1 MPNKHVYTGTC
12 VNTYKTSR
20 FTAKEVSQ
28 MTGSIVQE
36 GSVVKGKI
44 YVSNVG
50 GSRIEYVPYE
60 KKVLDYETR
69 TVREMVP
76 KTKKVVDYT

>member
-1 MPNKHVYTGTC
+1 
-12 VNTYKTSR
+12 
-20 FTAKEVSQ
+20 